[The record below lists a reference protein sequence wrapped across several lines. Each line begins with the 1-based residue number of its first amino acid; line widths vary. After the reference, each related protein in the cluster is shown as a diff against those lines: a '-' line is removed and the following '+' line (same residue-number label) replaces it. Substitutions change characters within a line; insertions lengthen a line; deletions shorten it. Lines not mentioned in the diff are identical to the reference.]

1 LASSLISLDQ
11 PLRVLIA
18 EDDELLAKYLALEIS
33 ALGSEVEIAADGQ
46 AALQLLQERAFDVL
60 ITDWMMPHM
69 DGIELVRRVRT
80 AGAAEAY
87 LHIIMMTAR
96 GEERGIRTAL
106 EAGADDFLYKPF
118 DRIQIELGIASAR
131 RVVQLQRR
139 LKRRN
144 RHLAAANER
153 TRAAY
158 TRIKTDLAA
167 ASAMQRRLLP
177 EPRLHGPLRFGW
189 AFQPSLDIGGDSI
202 GAVDLPNGRI
212 LFFIIDIAGH
222 GIPAA
227 LNSFALHNRLVQL
240 APAEPQGLVAAV
252 ALINEEMS
260 VQPGETYF
268 TAIFGLAEPSGERV
282 WLLRAGH
289 PMPLLCRHGSEPL
302 YLEEGGLPIGMLPDL
317 RHELSEITLHPG
329 DRLLLYTDG
338 VTDCADHGCMDQ
350 ETLADFCLQ
359 HRDVPLQSLA
369 TSLEAR
375 LAVMRGGKPP
385 EDDISVF
392 VLERACEEHQ
402 DNEVEQR

>member
-1 LASSLISLDQ
+1 M
-11 PLRVLIA
+11 LIA
-18 EDDELLAKYLALEIS
+18 EDDELLAEYLALEIS
-33 ALGSEVEIAADGQ
+33 ALGSEVEIAADGR
-46 AALQLLQERAFDVL
+46 AALQLLQEHDFDVL
-60 ITDWMMPHM
+60 ITDWMMPRM
-69 DGIELVRRVRT
+69 DGIELVRRVRD

-87 LHIIMMTAR
+87 LHIIMMTSR

-106 EAGADDFLYKPF
+106 EAGADDFLYKPV

-153 TRAAY
+153 TRVAY
-158 TRIKTDLAA
+158 KRIKTDLDA

-177 EPRLHGPLRFGW
+177 EPRLEGPLRFGW
-189 AFQPSLDIGGDSI
+189 AFQPSLEIGGDSL
-202 GAVDLPNGRI
+202 GVVDLPNGRV
-212 LFFIIDIAGH
+212 LFFIIDISGH

-240 APAEPQGLVAAV
+240 APSEPEGLVAAT
-252 ALINEEMS
+252 AMINEELTA
-260 VQPGETYF
+260 QPGETYF
-268 TAIFGLAEPSGERV
+268 TAIFGLAEPSGERA

-289 PMPLLCRHGSEPL
+289 PMPLLCRQGAAPR

-317 RHELSEITLHPG
+317 RYETSEIALQPN

-359 HRDVPLQSLA
+359 HQDVPLQGF
-369 TSLEAR
+369 TKGLEAR
-375 LAVMRGGKPP
+375 LAAMRGGKPP
-385 EDDISVF
+385 EDDISIF
-392 VLERACEEHQ
+392 VLERASEQHQ
-402 DNEVEQR
+402 DKRVEQR